1 MKNLNSI
8 SKFINF
14 SLFSFFIFSVST
26 LSAYSQQILKMNAD
40 STKVKS
46 QDAIDKMGQMSNDK
60 DLAHPFFSHMGMPHE
75 VGTYSLR
82 LSALATRIDFDPM
95 FNNGKG
101 AFWLS
106 ETKEIKNPYMGKAM
120 LTSGSVIEEIK

>member
-8 SKFINF
+8 NRFINF
-14 SLFSFFIFSVST
+14 SLSSFFIFSVST
-26 LSAYSQQILKMNAD
+26 FSAYSQPMLKMNAD

-46 QDAIDKMGQMSNDK
+46 HNTNDKMGKMSNDK

-82 LSALATRIDFDPM
+82 LSALATRID
-95 FNNGKG
+95 GKTKG
-101 AFWLS
+101 DFAFRFETGLS
-106 ETKEIKNPYMGKAM
+106 K
-120 LTSGSVIEEIK
+120 VIGLQ